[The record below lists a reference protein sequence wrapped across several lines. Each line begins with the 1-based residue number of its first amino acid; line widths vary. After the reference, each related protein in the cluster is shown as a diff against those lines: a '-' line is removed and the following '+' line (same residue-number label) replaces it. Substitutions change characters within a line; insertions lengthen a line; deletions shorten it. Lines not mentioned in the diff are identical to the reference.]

1 VGRDIWLTVLSAP
14 DSLLTEASGGQHRAA
29 NTERPTQKGSP
40 MGLTREHAHEILGT
54 YIRARETQDPD
65 LICTIFTPD
74 VTYHERVLGD
84 PIPGRDA
91 IRA

>member
-1 VGRDIWLTVLSAP
+1 
-14 DSLLTEASGGQHRAA
+14 
-29 NTERPTQKGSP
+29 